1 MGIKAKSGLIFLVAD
16 KLPGIDPEPCEHGVR
31 HRNGQGVEQEHFKL
45 FAGYAFKRAPT
56 RSCFEPCEVVAA
68 VIVNGVCRRSEYR
81 GFYGIVVTEI
91 EAV

>member
-1 MGIKAKSGLIFLVAD
+1 MGIKAKSGLVFLVAD

-31 HRNGQGVEQEHFKL
+31 YRNGQGVEQEHFKL

-56 RSCFEPCEVVAA
+56 RSCFEPCKIIAA
-68 VIVNGVCRRSEYR
+68 VIVNGVCRRSEYG
-81 GFYGIVVTEI
+81 GFERIVVTEI